1 MRIYVAY
8 LATDGG
14 ADAVALGVRLAR
26 TLSAGLDIG
35 MVLPPDVQAGLHAG
49 DFEEVLTDQADTW
62 LAEARATVPDGIDV
76 ATHIAFYES
85 SAEGIIAEAERTGAS
100 AIVVGGSG
108 GGLVGGHTLGSVV
121 NELVHSSPL
130 PLVLLP
136 RGLRRSRAE
145 RIREITCAMGD
156 RAGAQ
161 HLLDTAIAAAT
172 YSRAPLRVV
181 SLIALDRAPRGHR
194 PDEKVVAEA
203 TAHAQQAFD
212 EARSR
217 LPADADVSWTI
228 VSGPTVEDAVNRLD
242 WHDGDIIMVGSSR
255 LAVARRLFLGST
267 AAKMLRVLDVPMVIV
282 PKEDA

>member
-14 ADAVALGVRLAR
+14 ADAVAMGVRLAR
-26 TLSAGLDIG
+26 TLTAGLDIG
-35 MVLPPDVQAGLHAG
+35 MVLPPDAMAPLHAG
-49 DFEEVLTDQADTW
+49 DFEQVLTEQADQW
-62 LAEARATVPDGIDV
+62 LAQARAMVPDDIDV
-76 ATHIAFYES
+76 ATHIAFSES
-85 SAEGIIAEAERTGAS
+85 SAEGIIGEAQRVGAS

-130 PLVLLP
+130 PLVLSP
-136 RGLRRSRAE
+136 RGLRRSKVQHVRA
-145 RIREITCAMGD
+145 ITCAMGR

-161 HLLDTAIAAAT
+161 HLLDTAIRAAAR
-172 YSRAPLRVV
+172 SHSPLRVV
-181 SLIALDRAPRGHR
+181 SLIALDRVPHGHK
-194 PDEKVVAEA
+194 PDDQVIAEA
-203 TAHAQQAFD
+203 TAHAQSAFD

-217 LPADADVSWTI
+217 IPVDTDVSWTI
-228 VSGPTVEDAVNRLD
+228 VSGPTVEDAVNKLD

-255 LAVARRLFLGST
+255 LAAQRRLFLSST

-282 PKEDA
+282 PKEES